1 MFSFFK
7 LYIIAFAL
15 FVSLSFAQA
24 APSLLLI
31 LVKTESTGRSNFLTL
46 TCDPTGGS
54 HPNPSAACAQLAAV
68 NGNITQIPPTAG
80 VACTL
85 QYDPV
90 SVTVLG
96 TYGGRGI
103 SFQQTYGNSC
113 TMGIA
118 LGDFL

>member
-1 MFSFFK
+1 LYHCLCSFC
-7 LYIIAFAL
+7 
-15 FVSLSFAQA
+15 
-24 APSLLLI
+24 LLVI
-31 LVKTESTGRSNFLTL
+31 CSSSTFPLAYST
-46 TCDPTGGS
+46 
-54 HPNPSAACAQLAAV
+54 CAQLAAV